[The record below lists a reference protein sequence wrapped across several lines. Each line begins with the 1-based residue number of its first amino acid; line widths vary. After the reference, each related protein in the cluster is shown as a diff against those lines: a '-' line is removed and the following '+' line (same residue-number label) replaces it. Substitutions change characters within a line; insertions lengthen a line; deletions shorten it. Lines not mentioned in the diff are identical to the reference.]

1 MQKHERAVTRWQIKM
16 GLDDFFLQQNDSVC
30 AQVPYKGK
38 KKKPTQLYQVATCS
52 HFHLKIN

>member
-16 GLDDFFLQQNDSVC
+16 GLDDFFSQQNDSVC

-38 KKKPTQLYQVATCS
+38 KKTNTTLSGS
-52 HFHLKIN
+52 HLFTFPLED